1 MSKLLTL
8 SLACMLVACGGP
20 PETAQAGSVLS
31 GQTPARAADLSVSEL
46 QAATASGLP
55 VLDVRTPEE
64 FAEGH
69 VPGAINIPLQEL
81 QARSAELAALK
92 DREFAVICAVG
103 GRSSSATGLLH
114 RQGYSGARN
123 VAGGTQ
129 AWEAAGYPLE

>member
-1 MSKLLTL
+1 MNLLLTL
-8 SLACMLVACGGP
+8 LLACGGQT
-20 PETAQAGSVLS
+20 ETAPTGSVLS
-31 GQTPARAADLSVSEL
+31 GQTPARAVDLSVSDL
-46 QAATASGLP
+46 QAASVGGMQ
-55 VLDVRTPEE
+55 VLDVRTAEE

-81 QARSAELAALK
+81 QSRSAELAALK